1 MALLR
6 TVAFALV
13 AVIAAGCGQINVNM
27 EAAPIR
33 IISDKPG
40 MGRAAKNGDVVTI
53 HYRVLLPDGRQVL
66 QQRDYQ
72 FELGAG
78 TVIAGIDETV
88 LGMRVRGERIVECP
102 PHKHWGRDGYGNG
115 AIPPNVYLT
124 FEIQMEQI
132 D

>member
-6 TVAFALV
+6 TVACALV
-13 AVIAAGCGQINVNM
+13 AVVAAGCGGINVNV

-33 IISDKPG
+33 ILSDKPG

-66 QQRDYQ
+66 QDRDYQ

-78 TVIAGIDETV
+78 TVIAGIDEAV
-88 LGMRVRGERIVECP
+88 LGMRVRGERVVECP
-102 PHKHWGRDGYGNG
+102 PHKHWGSQGYGNG
-115 AIPPNVYLT
+115 AIPPNTGLI